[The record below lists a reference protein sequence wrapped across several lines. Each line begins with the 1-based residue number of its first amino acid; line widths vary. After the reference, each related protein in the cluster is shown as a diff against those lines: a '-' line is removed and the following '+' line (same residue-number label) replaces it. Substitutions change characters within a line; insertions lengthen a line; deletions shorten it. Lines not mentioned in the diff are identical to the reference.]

1 MLAMRCRH
9 SVIFSIVSGILLFT
23 GGLGWSSAQAIVAV
37 HGLKVGDCVRFSNW
51 NGMQTGMIAQTEY
64 AGGYQ
69 VKWNG
74 GTIPV
79 GANSRDIQLCPAGTP
94 APGTATVSATGSVP
108 AKTPPAPIVQPASAA
123 TVAAQGGG
131 FKVGDCVQFSYAN
144 GWETATIAKPLVAG
158 AYQVN
163 WGSIVVPASGD
174 PKYIRACP
182 GGTAAAGTD
191 AATKARLASLP
202 KGNGIGAQYGTRN
215 PATCGNRKV
224 AITAATAK
232 MLLACDSEGLL
243 GDKLDLIT
251 DIALQVGSPRAF
263 NYSQDS
269 SATGIDARQ
278 PVYDIRGSYSRY
290 QCAML
295 SEEPND
301 FAKTHNCFK
310 YPATAG
316 GYGRCYTDTF
326 GDKHCEMTGGG
337 PTQLKDQIPPPAN

>member
-1 MLAMRCRH
+1 M
-9 SVIFSIVSGILLFT
+9 
-23 GGLGWSSAQAIVAV
+23 
-37 HGLKVGDCVRFSNW
+37 
-51 NGMQTGMIAQTEY
+51 
-64 AGGYQ
+64 
-69 VKWNG
+69 
-74 GTIPV
+74 
-79 GANSRDIQLCPAGTP
+79 
-94 APGTATVSATGSVP
+94 
-108 AKTPPAPIVQPASAA
+108 
-123 TVAAQGGG
+123 
-131 FKVGDCVQFSYAN
+131 
-144 GWETATIAKPLVAG
+144 VAG

-191 AATKARLASLP
+191 AATKDRLARLP

-224 AITAATAK
+224 AITAVTAK

-290 QCAML
+290 QCMLL

-337 PTQLKDQIPPPAN
+337 PTQLKDQMPPPAN